1 MSENYY
7 QRNLDQLYPFSK
19 TPARNVVLD
28 VQLSDQTSSGGSG
41 GSVYSNILLRGTGTE
56 YELQDDRLIDAEIA
70 FLFRDGLKWYLTEDD
85 FTMVDKEFKFYPA
98 GDEDL
103 DIDPG
108 TIVFPPDPFPPLQNN
123 ETVDI
128 TFVSG
133 GGDVEVTEPVTLAEA
148 REWAKVEVT
157 DDDYLITALIS
168 AARGDCEK
176 YVGISFVQRTVIA
189 ILNNSL
195 GNIKLPYGPINN
207 ITSVKDFDGTDF
219 SDYTVKGVMHK
230 RLCYPITNYV
240 EVTYTAGYFTLPQE
254 FITAIKERFLE
265 MFQLRGD
272 APPFDKSMAKVL
284 LHQYRS
290 IA

>member
-28 VQLSDQTSSGGSG
+28 IQLSDQTSSGGSG

-85 FTMVDKEFKFYPA
+85 FTMVDKEFQF
-98 GDEDL
+98 DDST
-103 DIDPG
+103 G
-108 TIVFPPDPFPPLQNN
+108 TITFPPDPFPPLQNN

-148 REWAKVEVT
+148 KAWLKVEV
-157 DDDYLITALIS
+157 DDDDDIIQALITAARITCEGFIS
-168 AARGDCEK
+168 C
-176 YVGISFVQRTVIA
+176 SFVQRTVTA
-189 ILNNSL
+189 VVNNSL
-195 GNIKLPYGPINN
+195 GSIRLPYGPVNN
-207 ITSVKDFDGTDF
+207 ITTVTD
-219 SDYTVKGVMHK
+219 SQSTVLDYEVLGVANK
-230 RLCYPITNYV
+230 RLTYPVLNWVQIA
-240 EVTYTAGYFTLPQE
+240 YTSGYYTLPKH
-254 FITAIKERFLE
+254 FMTAILE
-265 MFQLRGD
+265 QLTWMYQHRGD
-272 APPFDKSMAKVL
+272 DIAGDISPTAKIIL
-284 LHQYRS
+284 SPYRA
-290 IA
+290 II